1 MDFFMGYV
9 LRRILV
15 IAVTL
20 LPIGA
25 GYSQNMIFMG
35 IAFILVTLVIWS
47 TAREDWGC

>member
-9 LRRILV
+9 LMV
-15 IAVTL
+15 ISVTL
-20 LPIGA
+20 LPIEA

-35 IAFILVTLVIWS
+35 IAVILVTLVVWS